1 MPRRCGRRRVRR
13 LIGLSLC
20 IAGGL
25 TLSFAGGRYAIGA
38 VRADKARATWD
49 REQAHARVVYA
60 RAAASGEGH
69 TGKTMLGAPIARV
82 MAPSIG
88 LDVIVLE
95 GVEEDELNA
104 SPGHL
109 PGSALPGEP
118 GNAIISAH
126 RDRHFKHLDALTV
139 GDTITTE
146 ANMREMRWT
155 VVSKRVIARNA
166 PALFHTPDATLT
178 LTTCWPMTYIGPAPQ
193 RLIITAKPLRP

>member
-1 MPRRCGRRRVRR
+1 MRPAFERVRVRR

-20 IAGGL
+20 VAGAL
-25 TLSFAGGRYAIGA
+25 TLSFAGGKYAIGA
-38 VRADKARATWD
+38 VRADAARSAWN
-49 REQAHARVVYA
+49 REQAHARVA
-60 RAAASGEGH
+60 NAWAAARGEGRVG
-69 TGKTMLGAPIARV
+69 TSVLGAPVARV
-82 MAPSIG
+82 IAPSIG

-95 GVEEDELNA
+95 GVDEDELNA
-104 SPGHL
+104 SAGHL

-126 RDRHFKHLDALTV
+126 RDRHFNHLDRLDV
-139 GDTITTE
+139 GDTLTTD
-146 ANMREMRWT
+146 ANMRQTRWV

-193 RLIITAKPLRP
+193 RLIITAKPLRG